1 VTRLSP
7 AGLTTQVNAWSGSGI
22 VSSGSRIDVAD
33 SNGDSSVFLHVMG
46 TDGSVTSSA
55 RSDGTGQTGAQVT
68 MSNGR
73 TATVRFSTAGT
84 GGTLEIRDAAGTVL
98 TTGAL
103 PTTVQAPAL
112 FVN

>member
-1 VTRLSP
+1 
-7 AGLTTQVNAWSGSGI
+7 
-22 VSSGSRIDVAD
+22 
-33 SNGDSSVFLHVMG
+33 M
-46 TDGSVTSSA
+46 
-55 RSDGTGQTGAQVT
+55 SD
-68 MSNGR
+68 GR